1 MESNEICMVTD
12 IKLDIYDKRPLS
24 LRFKAWT
31 KCEVKIEAIKCLP
44 CFLRITIKSLE
55 KDQSTSQLCVSVNV
69 PGVSISLATSRT
81 KQYSY
86 GLFWT
91 HNRRD
96 CFIYLAEETEA
107 TCRQHMK
114 WIKKSIKNLEVYRQ
128 VFFEQRRSSRVG
140 TKTELSAVK
149 DALAAL
155 GPLPQIPVSNNS
167 FNWSAGGVGR
177 LSRAS
182 EIYEEIFEGNIP
194 PRLSRRL
201 SRASIAS
208 GIYEEMKP
216 CSQSIINA
224 IMEEHSDCP
233 PPLPPLPPHRKR
245 INTLESETSAALNDI
260 PRSNTNP
267 EVDLAKKKKYKNVLD
282 NIFGAG
288 RSKRAESVSE
298 SQACT
303 MEDIINGGGKGGGHD
318 KDDFGNPLYA
328 NEILKR
334 PEVAA
339 ITNSNKRNSFS
350 SPDLSKINF
359 LDTFDEEKIAALLL
373 LQSSGD
379 GLEDDHDFHDFVES
393 DCHNYS
399 SLSLDDSSIGHSNS
413 RAILKRIHALKSKSG
428 SLESLNISE
437 QLPQNFNFSA
447 CNTSSINLVG
457 ASGAVPSIQ
466 KLKRNKIVIEDD
478 LTGYCIMA
486 PIQQK
491 KTENTNTA
499 TSSTTS
505 STSSGYSTGSYCS
518 TTSSSSSSNSEPNK
532 EINGEPTK
540 TLPLKSLKS
549 KRQDE
554 SDYDMVPLRKTP
566 IPANE
571 STIYE
576 NMQNGSPLNASIIL
590 KPNEQTPPLNKDFS
604 GNLYEN
610 LLTIKAAQELE
621 QPMPATMCT
630 STPTDSASEKDSPAV
645 IVSEAEEEN
654 YYQTPRKSIIS
665 IDDKVPSYYPNSCDT
680 MKMKRGSISP
690 SKQTTP
696 TSALKSDEKEKSSNN
711 LGLKHLVNIKMRR
724 ERKENLYISSPQ
736 KIIEQ
741 RKKSSASTTPPTI
754 GGTATIPR
762 RTQNAQK
769 ISENVYTVN
778 INKRRSLM
786 LNSNNNN
793 NNNNTE
799 KSSYNDITD
808 AAQLKEKLQT
818 ELLQLAL
825 LQNIDFKFDDTGAA
839 AEGSE
844 SSSSHT
850 NGDKTDKDYNS
861 TPKQSGI
868 QRLEEAELEYENCY
882 RATKDATRLLHKY
895 ATLAPKQ
902 SMRIKQ
908 QLQQHL
914 KNGSNPMTQ
923 SAKLE
928 GSPPG
933 NNGVVGGVAAAGD
946 LSSAATAQ
954 VMGSKKFGS
963 LPRFKK
969 IDFSPLKF
977 KINNVLQRNQHSEF

>member
-1 MESNEICMVTD
+1 MESNEICMETD
-12 IKLDIYDKRPLS
+12 IKLDIYEKRPLS
-24 LRFKAWT
+24 LEFKAWT

-55 KDQSTSQLCVSVNV
+55 SPAQLCVSVYV
-69 PGVSISLATSRT
+69 PGLSISLATSRT
-81 KQYSY
+81 KQFSY
-86 GLFWT
+86 GIFWT

-96 CFIYLAEETEA
+96 CFIYFAADTES
-107 TCRQHMK
+107 TCRKHMK

-128 VFFEQRRSSRVG
+128 VFLEQRRSSRAG

-167 FNWSAGGVGR
+167 INWSTGGR

-182 EIYEEIFEGNIP
+182 EIYEEIFEGNVP

-224 IMEEHSDCP
+224 IMEEHLDCP

-245 INTLESETSAALNDI
+245 INTLESESSSSLNDI

-282 NIFGAG
+282 NIFGTG

-303 MEDIINGGGKGGGHD
+303 MEDIINGGGSDHD
-318 KDDFGNPLYA
+318 GKDDFGNPLYA

-339 ITNSNKRNSFS
+339 LSNSKRNSFS

-373 LQSSGD
+373 LQSSSND
-379 GLEDDHDFHDFVES
+379 ALEDDHEFVEFAEA
-393 DCHNYS
+393 DVHNYS
-399 SLSLDDSSIGHSNS
+399 SLSLDDSSIGHYNS
-413 RAILKRIHALKSKSG
+413 RAVLKRIRAMKSKSG

-466 KLKRNKIVIEDD
+466 NLKRNKIVIEDD

-486 PIQQK
+486 PIQNK
-491 KTENTNTA
+491 NTETVHTA

-518 TTSSSSSSNSEPNK
+518 TTSSSSSNSEPNK
-532 EINGEPTK
+532 EERNGQPNGEPI
-540 TLPLKSLKS
+540 LPVKLKKS
-549 KRQDE
+549 QQTQDE

-566 IPANE
+566 IPVNE
-571 STIYE
+571 SNIYE
-576 NMQNGSPLNASIIL
+576 NMQVGSPLNASIIL
-590 KPNEQTPPLNKDFS
+590 KPHEQTPPLNKDFS

-621 QPMPATMCT
+621 QPMPAIICT

-645 IVSEAEEEN
+645 TNEEQEN
-654 YYQTPRKSIIS
+654 YYQTPRKSLIS
-665 IDDKVPSYYPNSCDT
+665 IDDKIPSYYPNSCDT
-680 MKMKRGSISP
+680 MKTKRGSISP
-690 SKQTTP
+690 SKHNSTP
-696 TSALKSDEKEKSSNN
+696 PAAPKSDDKEKTSHN

-736 KIIEQ
+736 KIIDQ
-741 RKKSSASTTPPTI
+741 RKKSSTTSATQ
-754 GGTATIPR
+754 GTATIPR
-762 RTQNAQK
+762 RAQNAQK

-786 LNSNNNN
+786 LNTNNNNN

-808 AAQLKEKLQT
+808 TAQLKEKLQT

-825 LQNIDFKFDDTGAA
+825 LQNIDFKFDDTTVDG
-839 AEGSE
+839 
-844 SSSSHT
+844 SSSSCSQT
-850 NGDKTDKDYNS
+850 NDESHKDYNNT

-868 QRLEEAELEYENCY
+868 QRFDEADLEYENCY
-882 RATKDATRLLHKY
+882 KATKDATRLLHKY

-914 KNGSNPMTQ
+914 KNGGAHQKDLMTQ

-928 GSPPG
+928 SPAG
-933 NNGVVGGVAAAGD
+933 NGVGE
-946 LSSAATAQ
+946 LSSSATAQ
-954 VMGSKKFGS
+954 VMASKKFGS

-977 KINNVLQRNQHSEF
+977 KINNVLQRNQHSEY

>member
-1 MESNEICMVTD
+1 MESNEISMLTD

-24 LRFKAWT
+24 LKFKAWT
-31 KCEVKIEAIKCLP
+31 RCEVKIEAIKCLP

-55 KDQSTSQLCVSVNV
+55 MESQQPASGGGDTQLCVSVNV

-81 KQYSY
+81 KQFSY

-96 CFIYLAEETEA
+96 CFIYFAEDTEA
-107 TCRQHMK
+107 TCRKHMK

-128 VFFEQRRSSRVG
+128 VFFEQRRSSRAG
-140 TKTELSAVK
+140 TKT
-149 DALAAL
+149 L
-155 GPLPQIPVSNNS
+155 GPLPQIPISNNS
-167 FNWSAGGVGR
+167 FNWSGGR

-224 IMEEHSDCP
+224 IMEEHLDCP

-245 INTLESETSAALNDI
+245 INTLESEMTGSLNDI

-282 NIFGAG
+282 NIFGTG

-303 MEDIINGGGKGGGHD
+303 MEDIINGSTGGAGGHRDTD

-334 PEVAA
+334 PEVMA
-339 ITNSNKRNSFS
+339 ISQSKRNSFS

-373 LQSSGD
+373 LQSSSND
-379 GLEDDHDFHDFVES
+379 ELEQDHEFVEV
-393 DCHNYS
+393 DGVHNYS
-399 SLSLDDSSIGHSNS
+399 SLSLDDSSIGHCNS
-413 RAILKRIHALKSKSG
+413 RAVLKRLHALKSKSG

-457 ASGAVPSIQ
+457 ASGAVPSLQIM
-466 KLKRNKIVIEDD
+466 KRNKIVIEDD

-486 PIQQK
+486 PIQNK
-491 KTENTNTA
+491 KTENRETTNTA

-518 TTSSSSSSNSEPNK
+518 TTSSSSSSNSEP
-532 EINGEPTK
+532 T
-540 TLPLKSLKS
+540 
-549 KRQDE
+549 
-554 SDYDMVPLRKTP
+554 LRKTP
-566 IPANE
+566 IPVND
-571 STIYE
+571 SNIYE
-576 NMQNGSPLNASIIL
+576 NMQVGSPLNASIIL
-590 KPNEQTPPLNKDFS
+590 KPHEHTPPLNKDFS

-621 QPMPATMCT
+621 QPMPVTICT

-645 IVSEAEEEN
+645 MAAAEEHEN

-680 MKMKRGSISP
+680 MKMKRGS
-690 SKQTTP
+690 
-696 TSALKSDEKEKSSNN
+696 KSSHH

-736 KIIEQ
+736 KIMDQ
-741 RKKSSASTTPPTI
+741 RKKSSNQTTAAI
-754 GGTATIPR
+754 GSGGGTSTIPR

-786 LNSNNNN
+786 LNTNNN

-799 KSSYNDITD
+799 KSSYNDLNDD
-808 AAQLKEKLQT
+808 AVQLKEQLQT

-825 LQNIDFKFDDTGAA
+825 LQNIDFKFDDTINGGGGSM
-839 AEGSE
+839 AEDPST
-844 SSSSHT
+844 T
-850 NGDKTDKDYNS
+850 NSTPNKDRMEKDYNT

-868 QRLEEAELEYENCY
+868 RRLEEAELEYENCY
-882 RATKDATRLLHKY
+882 KATKDATRLLHKY

-914 KNGSNPMTQ
+914 KNNPKDLMTQ

-928 GSPPG
+928 SSSSPVS
-933 NNGVVGGVAAAGD
+933 NGIAGD
-946 LSSAATAQ
+946 LSSTATAQ
-954 VMGSKKFGS
+954 VMGTKKFGS